1 MFVETLV
8 VFICTTSLEFFN
20 VLDETAKIPFHRYFI
35 IPDDNIRNT
44 TELSIKSTDSFLYMN
59 IKNIDYNFIQR
70 LVVAYS
76 TPNYEN
82 IAISKKNQ
90 NINFFS
96 ITSSFNEINYFDNE
110 EFLGFTRRQFVFDGQ
125 KQNKAENKSQKIDD
139 YDFIENISLALDGQP
154 VSEKM
159 FMMALE
165 EILPLC
171 KIDFDRSSSN
181 LDKEIVKLISSK
193 NHQSSSTVYQ
203 VFYEILPAELRN
215 KIIFTKDEL
224 DVYSYVIRRT
234 DGLKC
239 FII

>member
-1 MFVETLV
+1 MFVDTLV

-35 IPDDNIRNT
+35 IPDDNIKNSND
-44 TELSIKSTDSFLYMN
+44 LPIKSTDSFLYMSV
-59 IKNIDYNFIQR
+59 KNIDYNFIQR

-96 ITSSFNEINYFDNE
+96 ITSSFSEINYFDNE

-125 KQNKAENKSQKIDD
+125 KQIKAENISQEIND
-139 YDFIENISLALDGQP
+139 YDFTENISLALDGQP

-159 FMMALE
+159 FMIALE

-171 KIDFDRSSSN
+171 KIDFDRSASN
-181 LDKEIVKLISSK
+181 LDKKIINLISTK

-203 VFYEILPAELRN
+203 VFYENLPSNLRN
-215 KIIFTKDEL
+215 KIVFTKDEL

-234 DGLKC
+234 DGLNC